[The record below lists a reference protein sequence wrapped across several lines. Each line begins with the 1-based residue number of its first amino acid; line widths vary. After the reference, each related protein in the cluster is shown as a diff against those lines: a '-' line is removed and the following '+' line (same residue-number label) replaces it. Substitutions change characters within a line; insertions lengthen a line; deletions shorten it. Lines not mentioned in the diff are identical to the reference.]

1 MNNPKYIKD
10 VARDKAREILTQ
22 NEAFKNMSIE
32 DQKKIYIDVVEDQID
47 KLKKSDGAY
56 KDDLSQAKAGGLLG
70 KLVQKGKGGSGKLDK
85 DRASRL
91 IDDSRHE
98 KGFEE
103 GVDAFEDLVDSV
115 DFPAFVRDLLRS
127 VFDANISVMKS
138 QTDDYIRLMKEA
150 TSGLAKFIK
159 QIDDTTT
166 FAYLAENKS
175 DEFNISL
182 EEGADGSEKMSLTNP
197 QGEVIAEEGKT
208 SDIGD
213 NKVKAMIMDAKIKMA
228 QEHRA
233 ALREMVLM
241 GLTRLVVDKGVVE
254 AEVNFEF
261 KGKRTGEKK
270 DKAINKT
277 SKSEGTSARASGGFI
292 GSIFGGPSAGHTR
305 SKQTTKFSVSSAK
318 STSEDELKAK
328 LRGFVKIDFKTD
340 YFKLDNFAQMY
351 APPSAEDKQAALP
364 APASA

>member
-10 VARDKAREILTQ
+10 VARDKAREILSK
-22 NEAFKNMSIE
+22 NESFKNMSIE
-32 DQKKIYIDVVEDQID
+32 NQKMMYVDVVEDQID
-47 KLKKSDGAY
+47 KLRKSNGNY
-56 KDDLSQAKAGGLLG
+56 KEDYSQAKAR
-70 KLVQKGKGGSGKLDK
+70 GSQKLDK
-85 DRASRL
+85 NRASRL
-91 IDDSRHE
+91 IDDARHE

-115 DFPAFVRDLLRS
+115 DFPAFVRDLLKS

-166 FAYLAENKS
+166 FAYLAENKP

-182 EEGADGSEKMSLTNP
+182 EEDADGGEKMSLTDP
-197 QGEVIAEEGKT
+197 KGEAV
-208 SDIGD
+208 DIGD
-213 NKVKAMIMDAKIKMA
+213 NEVKAKIMDAKIKMA

-261 KGKRTGEKK
+261 KGTRTGEKK

-277 SKSEGTSARASGGFI
+277 TSSSGTSGRASTGLI
-292 GSIFGGPSAGHTR
+292 GKIFGGGSIGRT
-305 SKQTTKFSVSSAK
+305 SSSQTTKFSVSSAK

-328 LRGFVKIDFKTD
+328 LRGFVKIEFKTD

-364 APASA
+364 AATA

>member
-1 MNNPKYIKD
+1 MNNPKHIKE
-10 VARDKAREILTQ
+10 VARDKAREILSGNDT
-22 NEAFKNMSIE
+22 FKNMSIE
-32 DQKKIYIDVVEDQID
+32 DQKKMYVNVVEDQID
-47 KLKKSDGAY
+47 KLRKSNGHY
-56 KDDLSQAKAGGLLG
+56 QDDFSQAKENFLEKATRRA
-70 KLVQKGKGGSGKLDK
+70 KANQTAN
-85 DRASRL
+85 RASNL

-115 DFPAFVRDLLRS
+115 DFPAFVRDLLKS
-127 VFDANISVMKS
+127 VFDANISVMKA

-159 QIDDTTT
+159 QIDDTTA
-166 FAYLAENKS
+166 FAYLAENKP

-182 EEGADGSEKMSLTNP
+182 EEDPEGGEKMSLTDP
-197 QGEVIAEEGKT
+197 KGEAV
-208 SDIGD
+208 DIGD
-213 NKVKAMIMDAKIKMA
+213 NEVKAKIMDAKIKMA

-261 KGKRTGEKK
+261 KGQRTGEKK

-277 SKSEGTSARASGGFI
+277 TSSTGTSGRASTGLI
-292 GSIFGGPSAGHTR
+292 GKLFGGGSVGTTR
-305 SKQTTKFSVSSAK
+305 SSQTTKFSVSSAK

-328 LRGFVKIDFKTD
+328 LRGFVKIEFKTD

-351 APPSAEDKQAALP
+351 APPSAEEKQAALP
-364 APASA
+364 AATA

>member
-1 MNNPKYIKD
+1 MNSLNQIKD
-10 VARDKAREILTQ
+10 VARTRAREILS
-22 NEAFKNMSIE
+22 NSDAFKNMTI
-32 DQKKIYIDVVEDQID
+32 DNQKKMYINIVEEQID
-47 KLKKSDGAY
+47 RLKNDNLDNDQY
-56 KDDLSQAKAGGLLG
+56 AKA
-70 KLVQKGKGGSGKLDK
+70 KATANKLDK
-85 DRASRL
+85 QSASKL

-98 KGFEE
+98 KGFDE
-103 GVDAFEDLVDSV
+103 GVDSFEDLVDSV
-115 DFPAFVRDLLRS
+115 DFPAFVRDLLKS

-166 FAYLAENKS
+166 FAYLAENKP

-182 EEGADGSEKMSLTNP
+182 EEDSDGNEKMNLTNP
-197 QGEVIAEEGKT
+197 KGEAV
-208 SDIGD
+208 DIGD
-213 NKVKAMIMDAKIKMA
+213 NEVKAKIMDAKIKMA

-233 ALREMVLM
+233 ALREMILM
-241 GLTRLVVDKGVVE
+241 GLTRLVVEKGEIE

-270 DKAINKT
+270 DKALNKT
-277 SKSEGTSARASGGFI
+277 SSSSGTSARASSGFM
-292 GSIFGGPSAGHTR
+292 GKLFGGGGIGRTS
-305 SKQTTKFSVSSAK
+305 SSQTTKFSVSSAK

-328 LRGFVKIDFKTD
+328 LRGFVKIQFKTD

-351 APPSAEDKQAALP
+351 APPSEKEKQAALP
-364 APASA
+364 ASA

>member
-10 VARDKAREILTQ
+10 VAREKAREILSQ
-22 NEAFKNMSIE
+22 NEAFKNMSIA
-32 DQKKIYIDVVEDQID
+32 DQKQTYIDVVQDQIV
-47 KLKKSDGAY
+47 KLKNNP
-56 KDDLSQAKAGGLLG
+56 DDYSQSKADGGLLG
-70 KLVQKGKGGSGKLDK
+70 KVFGKNQQKGKGSNLDK

-115 DFPAFVRDLLRS
+115 DFPTFVGDLLKS
-127 VFDANISVMKS
+127 VFDANITVMKA

-150 TSGLAKFIK
+150 TTGLAKFIK

-166 FAYLAENKS
+166 FAYLAENNP
-175 DEFNISL
+175 DEFNINM
-182 EEGADGSEKMSLTNP
+182 EEDEDGNEKMALTNP
-197 QGEVIAEEGKT
+197 KGDAV
-208 SDIGD
+208 DIGD
-213 NKVKAMIMDAKIKMA
+213 NEVKAKIMDAKIKMA

-261 KGKRTGEKK
+261 QGTRTGEKK

-277 SKSEGTSARASGGFI
+277 TQSSGNSARFSGGI
-292 GSIFGGPSAGHTR
+292 RGKIFGGPTLGHTS

-351 APPSAEDKQAALP
+351 APPSEEEKQAALP
-364 APASA
+364 AASA